1 MSTIRFASPRPLK
14 GMRIA
19 SLALAL
25 AALSPAHAW
34 AQTTSPPAKTE
45 ESAKRPPPSELVVEN
60 NNWLDV
66 HVYLVRDGMTMSLGF
81 MNGPGKAK
89 FELPSIATL
98 PGAPLQFL
106 VVPIGG
112 AESHLT
118 PQVNINPGDVVEL
131 TVQNDLAL
139 SSVVVLPSG

>member
-1 MSTIRFASPRPLK
+1 MSTIRSTSHRLPR
-14 GMRIA
+14 GMGITV
-19 SLALAL
+19 LALGL
-25 AALSPAHAW
+25 AAMSPASVR
-34 AQTTSPPAKTE
+34 AQTTEKPPARE
-45 ESAKRPPPSELVVEN
+45 EVATRPPRAQLVVES

-66 HVYLVRDGMTMSLGF
+66 HLYLVRDGMTTSLGF
-81 MNGPGKAK
+81 MNGPGKAT

-118 PQVNINPGDVVEL
+118 LPVNINSGDVAEL
-131 TVQNDLAL
+131 TVQNDLSL